1 MDPNEAKP
9 VLGARSKSGLEMLYL
24 YSGLDICIP
33 MYKDIYIYKVSLYIY
48 IYTYIYIYIWVLVL
62 RVRGVQ
68 VWGCGEQAFG
78 CRQCRRRKNG
88 NSSTQHGKV

>member
-33 MYKDIYIYKVSLYIY
+33 IYKDIYIYIYKVSLYIY
-48 IYTYIYIYIWVLVL
+48 IYTYIYMGLSVEGP
-62 RVRGVQ
+62 RGSGLG
-68 VWGCGEQAFG
+68 VWRAGFRMQAMQASQK
-78 CRQCRRRKNG
+78 RE
-88 NSSTQHGKV
+88 